1 MAKIRKNLSDEDML
15 KGFSEELSFEN
26 GIYSEEKTTARMK
39 LKAKAPA
46 PAKKEL
52 LLPQDAQERLN
63 RFLLEISMEW
73 LKNKNGD
80 CTLKVLKEGGQI
92 VIKPVAKSK

>member
-26 GIYSEEKTTARMK
+26 GIYSEEKTSARMK

-80 CTLKVLKEGGQI
+80 YTWKVLKEGGQI
-92 VIKPVAKSK
+92 VIKPVAKNK